1 MLMKR
6 LGLTIGL
13 GEAARTVGT
22 RSRAIR
28 RGTSGE
34 SEKARK
40 AEAKGEGAPA
50 QKAQECYARKQ
61 TEASRHTAPIRVN
74 TREALQISSLKG
86 DQISAQGFNPGLDNS
101 RRCALKGHHTP
112 ARHIG
117 SKSFARVSSLSRH
130 FQGAFLRGEHP
141 GLKPWAKP
149 FCPFGAQSFYPSL
162 ILTRMRNAGSRRS
175 ASLTPS
181 SLNPK
186 AATNA

>member
-1 MLMKR
+1 MKR

-13 GEAARTVGT
+13 GEAAPTVGT

-28 RGTSGE
+28 RGTSGD
-34 SEKARK
+34 SAKATK
-40 AEAKGEGAPA
+40 AEAKGERAPA
-50 QKAQECYARKQ
+50 KKAQECYARKQ

-101 RRCALKGHHTP
+101 RRCALKGHHIP

-162 ILTRMRNAGSRRS
+162 MLTRMRSAGSRRS
-175 ASLTPS
+175 ASLPPS
-181 SLNPK
+181 FLILILRLQLN
-186 AATNA
+186 A